1 MTFQVFLPRD
11 AMHKHSM
18 WLCGVCPSVCLSV
31 TFVDFVKANKHI
43 FNFFIVF
50 PYTKRYGNILTPPP
64 LTRALNTGGVGKS
77 RDSQPISGFIACC
90 ERFDCQVTKQMQR
103 TVASWWHLSLVS
115 GDVCFSQ
122 KTTRNVY
129 DKKPERYAED
139 NRAAMI
145 NLQPN

>member
-1 MTFQVFLPRD
+1 MTFQVFCR
-11 AMHKHSM
+11 AM
-18 WLCGVCPSVCLSV
+18 LCISTACGYAVSVRPYVCLSRSSILS
-31 TFVDFVKANKHI
+31 KRINI
-43 FNFFIVF
+43 SSIFFIVF